1 MNLRTIGLVIRRE
14 YLNKVKKKSFL
25 VTTLL
30 VPILVGGGMVAMMFV
45 LLNTKDKLKTI
56 GVVDRSEIVLPMLE
70 NTETLDFVDF
80 SAQSLD
86 SVKANISNYGLD
98 AVLSISA
105 IDSVAKSVTA
115 DITSPKPLGIEPI
128 EVIESR
134 INKAVEQYRIESYG
148 IADLEQIMKDVKSNI
163 SIKAYTVDEQGKE
176 TISETGVYAIISM
189 ILGIIIFM
197 FVALYGSMVMSAV
210 IEEKSSR
217 VIEVLVSSVKTTD
230 LMFGKIIGI
239 ALVAITQ
246 FLLWIVLTGI
256 IVSVAGTAFG
266 KSIIGDGNP
275 AEMVENISG
284 MDASQLE
291 SMASVEAPSEISV
304 VLTTLKNMDI
314 GGMIVAFLVF
324 FVFGYMLYASLYAAI
339 GSAAD
344 NEGDTQ
350 QLTMPVTIP
359 LMVAYFIALYTFRA
373 PDSSIALWGSMI
385 PFTSPIVM
393 IARLPFGVPA
403 WEMTVSIVLLV
414 VTTAVCAWLSAKIYR
429 VGILMFGKKSTWKD
443 LWTWLKQK

>member
-30 VPILVGGGMVAMMFV
+30 VPILIGGGIIALMVVMM
-45 LLNTKDKLKTI
+45 NTKDKLKTI

-70 NTETLDFVDF
+70 DTETIKFVDF
-80 SAQSLD
+80 TAMPLD
-86 SVKANISNYGLD
+86 SVKAKMSEFNLD

-105 IDSVAKSVTA
+105 IDSVSKSVTA
-115 DITSPKPLGIEPI
+115 DVTSPKPLGMEPI
-128 EVIESR
+128 DVMESR
-134 INKAVEQYRIESYG
+134 VNKAIEQYRIESFG
-148 IADLEQIMKDVKSNI
+148 IEDLEAIMESVKSDIDIN
-163 SIKAYTVDEQGKE
+163 AYTVDEEGKE
-176 TISETGVYAIISM
+176 TISETGVYAVISM

-197 FVALYGSMVMSAV
+197 FVALYGAMVMSAV
-210 IEEKSSR
+210 IEEKSTR
-217 VIEVLVSSVKTTD
+217 IIEVLVSSVKTTE

-256 IVSVAGTAFG
+256 IISVAGTAFG
-266 KSIIGDGNP
+266 QNLLDGQNP
-275 AEMVENISG
+275 AAMVENMSG
-284 MDASQLE
+284 MDASQIE
-291 SMASVEAPSEISV
+291 AMAPVPAQSEASVIF
-304 VLTTLKNMDI
+304 TTIKNMDL
-314 GGMIVAFLVF
+314 GGMALAFLVF

-339 GSAAD
+339 GSAAE

-359 LMVAYFIALYTFRA
+359 LMVAYFIAIYTFRA
-373 PDSSIALWGSMI
+373 PDSSIAFWGSMI

-403 WEMTVSIVLLV
+403 WEMIVSISLLV

-443 LWTWLKQK
+443 LITWLKQK